1 LVLDQ
6 TLPATLAISSSANG
20 LALDRSERTQ
30 AVADALI
37 LTYGPRAWRRHLPPV
52 DELVATILSQ
62 HTSDAN
68 TDRAYA
74 SLRTRFP
81 TWQHVINAP
90 VADIADTIRSGGLA
104 NQKAPRIQA
113 VLTSVREQ
121 YGGFNLDSLASESV
135 QAARDQLSS
144 LHGVGPKTAS
154 CVLLFSL
161 GMPALPVDTHV
172 HRVTRRIGLIDD
184 RTTAEAAHEALEAQ
198 LDGDRDRTYAFHMHL
213 IHHGRTIC
221 TARRPHCERCSL
233 TDLCDYARNSNVDFA

>member
-1 LVLDQ
+1 MFDDS
-6 TLPATLAISSSANG
+6 PHSAHATPSSA
-20 LALDRSERTQ
+20 LLPVLDRSVKTQ
-30 AVADALI
+30 AVTDALE
-37 LTYGPRAWRRHLPPV
+37 LTYGPRPWRRHLPPV

-68 TDRAYA
+68 TDKAFA
-74 SLRTRFP
+74 SLRSRFP
-81 TWQHVINAP
+81 AWQQVISAP

-121 YGGFNLDSLASESV
+121 YGGFNLDSLASKSV

-161 GMPALPVDTHV
+161 GRPALPVDTHV
-172 HRVTRRIGLIDD
+172 HRVSRRIGLIAPDVD
-184 RTTAEAAHEALEAQ
+184 ATAAHVRLEAF
-198 LDGDRDRTYAFHMHL
+198 LDGDRERVYAFHVNM
-213 IHHGRTIC
+213 IAHGRAVC
-221 TARRPHCERCSL
+221 TARRPFCERCLL
-233 TDLCDYARNSNVDFA
+233 TECCDYYADTVADSTP